1 MENIYEPHIMR
12 TKRKHT
18 KWSIVSSRE
27 GKGHVPNVS
36 KAIAPSMEDKKLGLQ
51 GPREGGLVRGMV
63 VPRGGIWPHRAG
75 LMECGAEVG

>member
-1 MENIYEPHIMR
+1 MR

-36 KAIAPSMEDKKLGLQ
+36 KAKPIPKIPWRIRNWGYKDQE
-51 GPREGGLVRGMV
+51 RGV
-63 VPRGGIWPHRAG
+63 
-75 LMECGAEVG
+75 L